1 MVLELIS
8 KDDFVNRCGL
18 GRNPLLTTISKVMFK
33 NNPTTTTVKRTTTTK
48 ESGQYCSLIPFFQIS
63 PSEKVARFYMYGM
76 LLHLNTLH
84 CNEIDLT

>member
-1 MVLELIS
+1 MVWELIS

-18 GRNPLLTTISKVMFK
+18 GRNPLLTTISKVMLK
-33 NNPTTTTVKRTTTTK
+33 STTTTIRRTTTTK
-48 ESGQYCSLIPFFQIS
+48 ECGQYCSLISFFQIS
-63 PSEKVARFYMYGM
+63 SSEKVVRFYMYGM